1 MACEKCWGDAY
12 LRWMSDPAKSQAE
25 HYADLLQERKYSPCT
40 PEEEAGQEPAAPR
53 QSIISDEIPYRGP
66 FVASA
71 FGTGEARP
79 AQASYYRGEWSS
91 IVGIGVFRK
100 CADQPNDLLIVT
112 VALPKEAAEALA
124 DEIVGLTG
132 K

>member
-1 MACEKCWGDAY
+1 MTNDKQSA
-12 LRWMSDPAKSQAE
+12 PA
-25 HYADLLQERKYSPCT
+25 T
-40 PEEEAGQEPAAPR
+40 PAQLPR

-100 CADQPNDLLIVT
+100 CADQPNDLLIVAI
-112 VALPKEAAEALA
+112 ALPKEAAEALA
-124 DEIVGLTG
+124 DEIVDLLESEG
-132 K
+132 